1 MYAVAPFVCAY
12 VYFVSD
18 EVAWSGIRYKKSR
31 GKVSKVFSVIVDA
44 VTMCDKNDDH
54 DQMGAR
60 PRESERRER
69 QRDRKKK
76 RERKRFERLE
86 IFLLY
91 YVEFTF

>member
-31 GKVSKVFSVIVDA
+31 GKVSKVFSVIVDT

-60 PRESERRER
+60 PRESERKRETER
-69 QRDRKKK
+69 QKEE
-76 RERKRFERLE
+76 ERA
-86 IFLLY
+86 
-91 YVEFTF
+91 